1 MQSQYDD
8 LDIFCTVANF
18 NSYYRAAKHLGMP
31 HSTVSRRVANLEEKL
46 SAQLIIRTTRQMR
59 LTEKGKALF
68 EQTQPLLSQLKVAVS
83 DSLDEDGELKG
94 PLRITM
100 PTRVGLD
107 YMGEILLE
115 FNKLHPGLELFIELN
130 NENTDLVKE
139 NIDLAFRVGPL
150 VDSSAIAVRLWDIP
164 FRLLAHQDLVQ
175 RYNLTCGN
183 FELKQLANLP
193 CAISYPQNRWLF
205 EHDKQGE
212 ISVTPKPS
220 LQVND
225 LTIALEAAKKG
236 LGIVY
241 VPEII
246 LKNASDCSELVD
258 LRCDNW
264 QPTKRTM
271 FAFYTA
277 NRTSSRKIKAV
288 VEYVKHAYK
297 LKFGE

>member
-18 NSYYRAAKHLGMP
+18 NSYYQAAKHLGMP

-212 ISVTPKPS
+212 ISVSPKPS

>member
-18 NSYYRAAKHLGMP
+18 NSYYQAAKHLGMP

-59 LTEKGKALF
+59 LTEKGKTLF

-83 DSLDEDGELKG
+83 DSLDDDVELKG
-94 PLRITM
+94 PMRITM

-107 YMGEILLE
+107 YMGEILLD
-115 FNKLHPGLELFIELN
+115 FNKLHPGLELHIELN
-130 NENTDLVKE
+130 NENSDLVKE

-150 VDSSAIAVRLWDIP
+150 VDSSAIAVRLWEIP
-164 FRLLAHQDLVQ
+164 FRLLAHKDLVEK
-175 RYNLTCGN
+175 YNLTCGN
-183 FELKQLANLP
+183 FELKQLTDLP

-205 EHDKQGE
+205 EHDKQGQ
-212 ISVTPKPS
+212 ISVTPKPA

-225 LTIALEAAKKG
+225 LTLALEAAQKG
-236 LGIVY
+236 LGIAY

-246 LKNASDCSELVD
+246 LKNATHCDVLVD
-258 LRCDNW
+258 LKCENW
-264 QPTKRTM
+264 HPTKRTM

-288 VEYVKHAYK
+288 VEYAKQAYQHR
-297 LKFGE
+297 FGE

>member
-18 NSYYRAAKHLGMP
+18 NSYYQAAKHLGMP

-193 CAISYPQNRWLF
+193 CAISFPQNRWLF
-205 EHDKQGE
+205 EHDRQGE